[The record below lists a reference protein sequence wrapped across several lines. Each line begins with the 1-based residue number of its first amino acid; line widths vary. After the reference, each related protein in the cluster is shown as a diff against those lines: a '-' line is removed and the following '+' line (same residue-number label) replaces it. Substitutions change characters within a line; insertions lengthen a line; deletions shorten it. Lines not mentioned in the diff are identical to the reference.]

1 MEWSGQKN
9 FVASPEVQFEV
20 NNSTAGVLK
29 SHGPLSFLKVS
40 LSLSLS
46 LSDTHTTRTPHLPMA
61 NCWLPV
67 LT

>member
-1 MEWSGQKN
+1 MEWSGQQK

-46 LSDTHTTRTPHLPMA
+46 LRHTHHTHTSPTIR
-61 NCWLPV
+61 
-67 LT
+67 